1 MSMHTEWANRILS
14 CKDDDNLIQILKD
27 QEERYEALTSTP
39 HANSL
44 TLIYRVPTLALAAL
58 DSLKIYRKSTDQLTA
73 FNDFSTA
80 RFTEVQKHLEI
91 HTKLIK
97 EIKTDLDTAF
107 RKIR

>member
-1 MSMHTEWANRILS
+1 
-14 CKDDDNLIQILKD
+14 
-27 QEERYEALTSTP
+27 
-39 HANSL
+39 
-44 TLIYRVPTLALAAL
+44 VPALALATL
-58 DSLKIYRKSTDQLTA
+58 DSLKVYRKSTDQLTA

-97 EIKTDLDTAF
+97 EIKTDLDAAF